1 MHMPTSSFR
10 FSGKTGE
17 HELTLQC
24 SLWGRER
31 YLVDGKPVFSVWSV
45 LPTGVRELSV
55 DGRNLKIVYTI
66 KSWMTRADAFV
77 DGEQVANDMFAEFN
91 HEFMAQLGSWT
102 GVKVMLP
109 FVLAG
114 VALAAAGIFII
125 KTTI

>member
-1 MHMPTSSFR
+1 MPTSSFR

-31 YLVDGKPVFSVWSV
+31 YLVDGKPVLSVLSV

-55 DGRNLKIVYTI
+55 DGKNIKIVYTI

-77 DGEQVANDMFAEFN
+77 DGEQIADDMFAEFN
-91 HEFMAQLGSWT
+91 HQFMAQLGSWT

-109 FVLAG
+109 FILAG
-114 VALAAAGIFII
+114 AALAAASIFLF
-125 KTTI
+125 KTSI